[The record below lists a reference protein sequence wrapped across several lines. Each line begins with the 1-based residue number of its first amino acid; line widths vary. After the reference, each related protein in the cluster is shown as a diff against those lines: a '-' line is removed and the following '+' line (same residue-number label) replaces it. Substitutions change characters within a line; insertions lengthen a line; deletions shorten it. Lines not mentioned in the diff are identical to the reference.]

1 MSIRNIAILALI
13 PLAGCK
19 KPFDPPAVATNGNYL
34 VVEGVINSG
43 SDSTIFKLSRTVNL
57 SSKITTNPVLNATV
71 SVESDQSGSYALPEK
86 GNGFYAIAGLT
97 LDNTHKY
104 RLRITTGGEVYLSDF
119 VPVVN
124 SPAIDTVSYSIQ
136 GNGIQ
141 FYVSSH
147 DPQNNTHYYRWDYQ
161 ETWVIHSAYY
171 SFYKSNGDVV
181 VDRDL
186 VNDEVYQCWQS
197 DTSSTINVA
206 SSTHLKEDVISNNP
220 VTFISSASEKLM
232 GKNSIILTQQAPSTT
247 AYTILV
253 KQYALTADAYNF
265 WSNLK
270 TNTENLGSIFDALP
284 AEIKGNIHSTTRPA
298 EPVIGYLSAGTVASK
313 RIFIKNQHIP
323 NNWLSSLAYSN
334 CTLDTLFLSYLP
346 PGATVPVNQEDEYF
360 NYNNKVMF
368 KELQVPVA
376 GIFNKLTSAI
386 LGHTGSV
393 PGCVDCTLRG
403 TNKQPLFWK

>member
-1 MSIRNIAILALI
+1 MSTRTVAILALI
-13 PLAGCK
+13 SLAGCK
-19 KPFDPPAVATNGNYL
+19 KPYDPPAVTTNDNYL

-57 SSKITTNPVLNATV
+57 SSKVTTNPVLNAIV
-71 SVESDQSGSYALPEK
+71 AVESDQNGSYALHEN
-86 GNGFYAIAGLT
+86 GNGAYAIAGLN
-97 LDNTHKY
+97 LDNTRKY

-124 SPAIDTVSYSIQ
+124 SPAIDTVSYSIL

-147 DPQNNTHYYRWDYQ
+147 DSNNNTHYYRWDYQ

-206 SSTHLKEDVISNNP
+206 SSTHLTQDVISNNP
-220 VTFISSASEKLM
+220 VTFISSASEKLD
-232 GKNSIILTQQAPSTT
+232 GKNSIIQNQHDPSAT
-247 AYTILV
+247 AYTLLV
-253 KQYALTADAYNF
+253 KQYALTTDAYNF
-265 WSNLK
+265 WLNLK
-270 TNTENLGSIFDALP
+270 TNTENLGSIFDAQPSQL
-284 AEIKGNIHSTTRPA
+284 KGNIHSTTRPS
-298 EPVIGYLSAGTVASK
+298 EPVIGYLSAGVVSSK
-313 RIFIKNQHIP
+313 RIFIKNQAIP
-323 NNWLSSLAYSN
+323 DNWVSASANSD
-334 CTLDTLFLSYLP
+334 CKLDTLFLSYLP

-368 KELQVPVA
+368 KALQIPVA
-376 GIFNKLTSAI
+376 AIFNKLNSAI
-386 LGHTGSV
+386 IGHTGSA